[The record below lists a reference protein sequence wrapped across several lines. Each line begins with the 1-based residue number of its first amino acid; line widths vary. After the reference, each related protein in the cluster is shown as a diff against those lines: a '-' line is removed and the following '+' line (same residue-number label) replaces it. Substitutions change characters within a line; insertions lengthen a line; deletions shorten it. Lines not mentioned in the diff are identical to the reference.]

1 MMSGTFIMVC
11 LVKSSA
17 ISLSALTEAR
27 AGDGAMLTQGLSAGL
42 AVMVGILVTGE
53 ASGGHM
59 NPAVSVGMAVWG
71 RIPLTSLPAYLLG
84 QFLGAFSSAGILLL
98 SWSSTIAKTGPAVMT
113 SFPDL
118 GETEAELG
126 VDQGL
131 ATFLMVLVAC
141 SLEDQNHS
149 PPSLLMGLTVATVTI
164 TMGQNAGASM
174 NPAVDMMPRLMAALY
189 NGDLSSFRKGGN
201 FWMIPFLVPYLGSL
215 IAVSVYYFF
224 IERPRVTGKRSVSDV
239 GSAEIDTGTNFDPP
253 TL

>member
-1 MMSGTFIMVC
+1 MSGTFIMVC

-17 ISLSALTEAR
+17 ISLSALTEVR

-53 ASGGHM
+53 SSGAHM
-59 NPAVSVGMAVWG
+59 NPAVSVGMAIWG
-71 RIPLTSLPAYLLG
+71 RIPLTSLPAYIIG
-84 QFLGAFSSAGILLL
+84 QFLGSFSASALLL
-98 SWSSTIAKTGPAVMT
+98 LTWSSSVAKSGPAVMT

-118 GETEAELG
+118 GSSEAELG

-141 SLEDQNHS
+141 SLEHQHHS

-174 NPAVDMMPRLMAALY
+174 NPAVDMMPR
-189 NGDLSSFRKGGN
+189 
-201 FWMIPFLVPYLGSL
+201 
-215 IAVSVYYFF
+215 
-224 IERPRVTGKRSVSDV
+224 
-239 GSAEIDTGTNFDPP
+239 
-253 TL
+253 